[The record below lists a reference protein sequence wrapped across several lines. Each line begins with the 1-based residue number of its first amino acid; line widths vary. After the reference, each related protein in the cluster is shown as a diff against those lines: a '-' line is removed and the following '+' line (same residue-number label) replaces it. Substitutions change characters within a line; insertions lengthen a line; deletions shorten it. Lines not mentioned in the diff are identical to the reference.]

1 MERHPTQQ
9 RILDE
14 TIRIIE
20 TSGEASVRVHDLE
33 VTLGITAPSIYHF
46 FGSREGLIAEAQAE
60 RLLRSFETFDP
71 VMEAA
76 IATIDSRESAR
87 TVLSD
92 VLAAVYSPSR
102 SLERQRRVFALGSS
116 EGRPELAKR
125 IAEMTQFYL
134 RGMAAR
140 LKPLQ
145 EQGWIRADLD
155 LEAFYFWLSGQILGR
170 VYIEIG
176 RESPVYPE
184 WDAISEEAVAY
195 VLFGPE

>member
-46 FGSREGLIAEAQAE
+46 FGSREGLIVEAQAE
-60 RLLRSFETFDP
+60 RLLRSFESFEP
-71 VMEAA
+71 VVAA
-76 IATIDSRESAR
+76 GVGTIDSRESAR
-87 TVLSD
+87 EVLREI
-92 VLAAVYSPSR
+92 LTTAYAPTR

-125 IAEMTQFYL
+125 IAEMTQL
-134 RGMAAR
+134 HIRGSSER
-140 LKPLQ
+140 LKALQ
-145 EQGWIRADLD
+145 DQGWIRADLD
-155 LEAFYFWLSGQILGR
+155 LEAFSFWLSGQILGR
-170 VYIEIG
+170 VCIEIG
-176 RESPVYPE
+176 WESPVYPE

>member
-1 MERHPTQQ
+1 MEQHPTQQ
-9 RILDE
+9 KILDE

-20 TSGEASVRVHDLE
+20 TSGEASVRVHDIE
-33 VTLGITAPSIYHF
+33 VAVGITAPSIYHF

-60 RLLRSFETFDP
+60 RLLRSFESFNPFVD
-71 VMEAA
+71 AA
-76 IATIDSRESAR
+76 IATIDSQESAR
-87 TVLSD
+87 AVLHE
-92 VLAAVYSPSR
+92 LLTGMYAPSR

-125 IAEMTQFYL
+125 IAEMAQLHL
-134 RGMAAR
+134 RGIAR
-140 LKPLQ
+140 RLQPLQ
-145 EQGWIRADLD
+145 DQGWIRADLD
-155 LEAFYFWLSGQILGR
+155 LEAFSFWLSGQVLGR

-176 RESPVYPE
+176 WESPVYPE

>member
-20 TSGEASVRVHDLE
+20 TSGEASVRVHDLV

-46 FGSREGLIAEAQAE
+46 FGSREGLIVEAQAE
-60 RLLRSFETFDP
+60 RLLRSFESFEP
-71 VMEAA
+71 VVAA
-76 IATIDSRESAR
+76 GVGTIDSQESAR
-87 TVLSD
+87 EVLHEI
-92 VLAAVYSPSR
+92 LTTAYAPAR

-125 IAEMTQFYL
+125 IAEMTQLYI
-134 RGMAAR
+134 RGSSER
-140 LKPLQ
+140 LKALQ
-145 EQGWIRADLD
+145 DQGWIRADLD
-155 LEAFYFWLSGQILGR
+155 LEAFSFWLSGQILGR
-170 VYIEIG
+170 VFIEIG
-176 RESPVYPE
+176 WESPVYPE
-184 WDAISEEAVAY
+184 WDAISEGAVAY